1 MLPHVTEEQEM
12 KKFLREKKKKN
23 IVRVTLRKQYESFK
37 SHRYKK

>member
-12 KKFLREKKKKN
+12 KKFLREKKN
-23 IVRVTLRKQYESFK
+23 TIRVILRKQNESFK

>member
-12 KKFLREKKKKN
+12 KKFLREKKKN
-23 IVRVTLRKQYESFK
+23 IIRVTLRKQYESFK

>member
-12 KKFLREKKKKN
+12 KKFLREKKKN
-23 IVRVTLRKQYESFK
+23 TIRVILRKQYESFK